1 MRGVG
6 RPSWFGKAAVFFVSA
21 SGPFVDFGV
30 WLGSQATTSSHIPT
44 FVLAG
49 LLVEGFVR
57 LGMGG
62 CELNLNCFR
71 GDQSHPSGS
80 GPRWRRHYGGGQFL
94 RGIIS
99 GTARRAV
106 EEAPDD
112 KDLNCYSPLKSQGT
126 FETGTP
132 STCPALEMPRSS
144 ATSWGCSM
152 EEAAARRRSRRPL
165 PPIEPTTMMQ
175 LRCSGVKKTVLA
187 DW

>member
-1 MRGVG
+1 MVWK
-6 RPSWFGKAAVFFVSA
+6 SCVFSSCLPLVRLLIL
-21 SGPFVDFGV
+21 GCG
-30 WLGSQATTSSHIPT
+30 LGSQAATSSHIPT

-57 LGMGG
+57 LGMRG
-62 CELNLNCFR
+62 CELNLNYFR

-144 ATSWGCSM
+144 ATSWGCSTGLQYG
-152 EEAAARRRSRRPL
+152 RGCRSRRSRRPL

-175 LRCSGVKKTVLA
+175 LRCSGVK
-187 DW
+187 DGFG

>member
-1 MRGVG
+1 M
-6 RPSWFGKAAVFFVSA
+6 
-21 SGPFVDFGV
+21 
-30 WLGSQATTSSHIPT
+30 
-44 FVLAG
+44 
-49 LLVEGFVR
+49 
-57 LGMGG
+57 
-62 CELNLNCFR
+62 NCFR

-144 ATSWGCSM
+144 ATSWGCSTGLQYG
-152 EEAAARRRSRRPL
+152 RGCRSRRSRRPL

-175 LRCSGVKKTVLA
+175 LRCSGVKRRFWLIGEQVVNSPSDTHNQTHFHPRKRATATKTVNI
-187 DW
+187 